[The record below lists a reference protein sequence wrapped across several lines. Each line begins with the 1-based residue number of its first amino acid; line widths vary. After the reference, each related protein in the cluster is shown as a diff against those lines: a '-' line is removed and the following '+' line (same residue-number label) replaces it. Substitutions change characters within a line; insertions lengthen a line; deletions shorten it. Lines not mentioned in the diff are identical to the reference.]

1 MMQSGLTIVIKLQ
14 SFGDVITNSSS
25 EVFCWIHSDR
35 LNEIVEIL
43 TPLFP
48 NKDSEM
54 GPTLNVY
61 EEGYWDEDS
70 TPCISIDF
78 PYGMEGYEEFYRK
91 GLTAILDQFFGSE
104 NYSIKY
110 GDYYPI
116 D

>member
-1 MMQSGLTIVIKLQ
+1 VKIGIKIQ

-25 EVFCWIHSDR
+25 EVFCTIHSDR

-43 TPLFP
+43 IPLFP

-54 GPTLNVY
+54 GPTLHVY
-61 EEGYWDEDS
+61 EEGWEDS
-70 TPCISIDF
+70 RPCISIDF

-104 NYSIKY
+104 NYTITYES
-110 GDYYPI
+110 
-116 D
+116 

>member
-1 MMQSGLTIVIKLQ
+1 MMQSGLIIVIKLQ

-25 EVFCWIHSDR
+25 EVFCRIYSDR

-43 TPLFP
+43 NPLFP

-54 GPTLNVY
+54 GPVLHVY

-78 PYGMEGYEEFYRK
+78 PYGIKGYEAFYRK
-91 GLTAILDQFFGSE
+91 GLTAILDQFLGSK
-104 NYSIKY
+104 NYTITY
-110 GDYYPI
+110 GY
-116 D
+116 

>member
-1 MMQSGLTIVIKLQ
+1 MRSGLTIVINIQTL
-14 SFGDVITNSSS
+14 GDVITNSSS
-25 EVFCWIHSDR
+25 EVFCWITSNR

-43 TPLFP
+43 KPLFP
-48 NKDSEM
+48 NTDSEM

-78 PYGMEGYEEFYRK
+78 PYGMEGYEEFYRR
-91 GLTAILDQFFGSE
+91 GLKAILDQYFGSE

>member
-1 MMQSGLTIVIKLQ
+1 MLLVMLCGVRIDIKVQ

-25 EVFCWIHSDR
+25 EVFCTIHSDR

-43 TPLFP
+43 IPLFP

-54 GPTLNVY
+54 GPTLHVY
-61 EEGYWDEDS
+61 EEGYRDNDT

-104 NYSIKY
+104 NYTITY
-110 GDYYPI
+110 EN
-116 D
+116 

>member
-1 MMQSGLTIVIKLQ
+1 MQYGLTIVIKLQ

-25 EVFCWIHSDR
+25 EVFCWIYSDR

-48 NKDSEM
+48 NKDFDM

-61 EEGYWDEDS
+61 EKGYFDS
-70 TPCISIDF
+70 TPCISIDL
-78 PYGMEGYEEFYRK
+78 PYDIIGCEEFYRK
-91 GLTAILDQFFGSE
+91 GLTAILDQFLGSE

-110 GDYYPI
+110 GN
-116 D
+116 

>member
-1 MMQSGLTIVIKLQ
+1 MMRSGLTIVIKLQ

-43 TPLFP
+43 NPLFP

-54 GPTLNVY
+54 GPVLNVY

-91 GLTAILDQFFGSE
+91 GLTAILDQLLGSE